1 MASIA
6 EIRGKYPQYNDISDE
21 QLAEA
26 LYTKHYS
33 DMPRAAFNE
42 KIGLVPGAVAASEA
56 SQTLQ
61 GGPGAPRES
70 FGASYPGQAISG
82 VNEGIAELLGAPV
95 DIASQVINLG
105 VGGANAA
112 FGTDIPTVK
121 DPVLGS
127 GTFKQLMAP
136 TISPPSDD
144 PGKQVVRRV
153 GQEFGAAAIP
163 ALGAAG
169 RAARPIQMLAG
180 EAALTAGS
188 GAGAAAAE
196 QVAPDNP
203 FAELLGQ
210 VGGALGVSGA
220 TRAAKRA
227 ITPFDTDPARAAAA
241 GMLGREGVEL
251 TAGQQTGNKGLQY
264 AESELGGGTAQGMT
278 ERQAEQFTSAALN
291 RAGIRANRASPEVMD
306 NAFTTIGAQFDDLA
320 QRSSM
325 PLDRELGQELSD
337 AINDYRDLVP
347 EPMRAPVVEN
357 SIAAMINAAQGGAMV
372 PGAAY
377 AALRSRI
384 DRLARGAA
392 KDPQMSDALYGIRNA
407 MDNAVERYLA
417 QADPGALNAWRQARG
432 DYRNMLVLERA
443 AQTGGE
449 NAALGLISP
458 AQLRSAVQNIY
469 GKRSF
474 VRGRPDLS
482 RLAQAGQATM
492 TPLPQSGTAPRA
504 AVQAVKGAL
513 PFAGAALGG
522 GGTLG
527 LGALAG
533 AAAGA
538 ALPAIAGRAMLS
550 GPGRRYLANRVIRDR
565 RGAATGAGPAAGI
578 ATAQTGSDAP
588 SSLVTWL
595 QKSGFADLA
604 RDVRSGKIKPD
615 AALLI
620 AKRRRDGASTEI
632 TVPYGDLPTGSVPTN
647 F

>member
-1 MASIA
+1 MATIA
-6 EIRGKYPQYNDISDE
+6 EIRAKYPQYNDISDDG
-21 QLAEA
+21 LADA
-26 LYTKHYS
+26 LYAKHYS
-33 DMPRAAFNE
+33 DMPRAEFNE
-42 KIGLVPGAVAASEA
+42 KIGLVPGAIAASAA

-61 GGPGAPRES
+61 GGPGPPRES

-82 VNEGIAELLGAPV
+82 ANEGIAELLGAPV
-95 DIASQVINLG
+95 DIASQLINLG

-121 DPVLGS
+121 DPMLGS
-127 GTFKQLMAP
+127 GTFKAMMGPA
-136 TISPPSDD
+136 ISPPSED

-163 ALGAAG
+163 ALGVAG
-169 RAARPIQMLAG
+169 RAARPLRVLGG

-196 QVAPDNP
+196 QIAPDNP
-203 FAELLGQ
+203 WAELLGQ

-227 ITPFDTDPARAAAA
+227 ITPFDTSPERAAAA
-241 GMLGREGVEL
+241 DLMRDEGVEL

-264 AESELGGGTAQGMT
+264 TESELGGGRVGDMT
-278 ERQAEQFTSAALN
+278 EQQSQQFTSAALR
-291 RAGIRANRASPEVMD
+291 RAGITADRASPEVMD
-306 NAFTTIGAQFDDLA
+306 RAFSTIGSEFDDLA
-320 QRSSM
+320 RRSQM
-325 PLDRELGQELSD
+325 PLDRALGQELSD
-337 AINDYRDLVP
+337 AITDYRDLVP

-357 SIAAMINAAQGGAMV
+357 SIAALINAAKGGTLV

-384 DRLARGAA
+384 DRLARSSA
-392 KDPQMSDALYGIRNA
+392 KDPQLSDALYGIRNS

-417 QADPGALNAWRQARG
+417 QADPQALDAWRQARG

-443 AQTGGE
+443 AQGGGE

-458 AQLRSAVQNIY
+458 AQLRMAVTNIY
-469 GKRSF
+469 GKRNH
-474 VRGRPDLS
+474 VRGRNELS
-482 RLAQAGQATM
+482 PLAQAGQATM
-492 TPLPQSGTAPRA
+492 TPLPQSGTAPRV

-538 ALPAIAGRAMLS
+538 AVPAIAGRAMLS
-550 GPGRRYLANRVIRDR
+550 GPGRRYLANRVIQDR
-565 RGAATGAGPAAGI
+565 RGAASGAGPAAGI
-578 ATAQTGSDAP
+578 ATSQTGQNAP
-588 SSLVTWL
+588 SSLITWL
-595 QKSGFADLA
+595 KRSGFDDLA
-604 RDVRSGKIKPD
+604 KAVRSGDMKPE
-615 AALLI
+615 AAMEL
-620 AKRRRDGASTEI
+620 ARKRRTKSITEI
-632 TVPYGDLPTGSVPTN
+632 TVPYGPASAAVPAN
-647 F
+647 S